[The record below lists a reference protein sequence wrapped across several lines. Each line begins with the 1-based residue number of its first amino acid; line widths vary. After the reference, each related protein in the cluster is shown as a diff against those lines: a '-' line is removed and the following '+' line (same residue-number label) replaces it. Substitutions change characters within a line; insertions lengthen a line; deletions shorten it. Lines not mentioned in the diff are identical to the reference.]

1 MCPINEQNGTGM
13 MPPPPVVVFKGNNVP
28 NDDPYHPHHGGH
40 GHPHSGYGPL
50 DSPPHRGGG
59 GRSDY
64 LPYRDARTL
73 TWDRNPKPDRN
84 DPKYFPVNSLPRQNH
99 NHHRGPPG
107 AGLARDLGSSGAA
120 AAKVQGGVASRASK

>member
-84 DPKYFPVNSLPRQNH
+84 DPKYFPVNSLPRKNGGLAVA
-99 NHHRGPPG
+99 GPQQP
-107 AGLARDLGSSGAA
+107 AGLPTNSFFSVFFL
-120 AAKVQGGVASRASK
+120 

>member
-1 MCPINEQNGTGM
+1 

-107 AGLARDLGSSGAA
+107 AGGEGRGGLLRGRPALLGAPGASFCECCSL
-120 AAKVQGGVASRASK
+120 VTC